1 MCRLSVISCILAA
14 ALLIAPATRSM
25 AQGSDILLDALGG
38 LLKNA
43 RTYEAARIPPYEAAR
58 TQQRQ
63 PYEAA
68 RIPERQLNTSRGAS
82 TSSTREESRL
92 IQMAL
97 NHFGFPAGTV
107 DGILGKRSRA
117 AIAQYQNSNGYAA
130 TGVLTDSQKARLI
143 ASYRRSTAGE
153 RAAIPAPGAELPS
166 VVGAQLLIDIMRH
179 RATARTR
186 PGRIFSPTTNEAVV
200 RDGSAVVA
208 PSTRRRG
215 TTTPTL
221 EEELRAMPQPGEAK
235 ANAPLKRRI
244 VRGESAV
251 VAPST
256 RQQRTTTP
264 TLEDELR
271 AVRQSGETQV
281 DAPLTSSIAPDGS
294 AVVAPSTRQL
304 RTTTRS
310 AVTPTESNGTSTDR
324 IQEGTSLRLRRR

>member
-38 LLKNA
+38 VLKNA

-63 PYEAA
+63 RYEAA
-68 RIPERQLNTSRGAS
+68 RIPQRQLNTSRGAS

-97 NHFGFPAGTV
+97 NHFGFPAGTA

-130 TGVLTDSQKARLI
+130 TGVLTDSQKVRLI
-143 ASYRRSTAGE
+143 ESYRRSTAGE
-153 RAAIPAPGAELPS
+153 SAAIPVPGAELPS
-166 VVGAQLLIDIMRH
+166 VVGAQLLIDIMRN
-179 RATARTR
+179 RTTARTR
-186 PGRIFSPTTNEAVV
+186 PGRVFSPTTNKAIVPG
-200 RDGSAVVA
+200 GSAVVA
-208 PSTRRRG
+208 PRTRRRD

-221 EEELRAMPQPGEAK
+221 EGELRVFQQPGEIEAG
-235 ANAPLKRRI
+235 APLTRRI
-244 VRGESAV
+244 APGGSAV

-264 TLEDELR
+264 TPEGELR
-271 AVRQSGETQV
+271 VFQQPSETEAG
-281 DAPLTSSIAPDGS
+281 APLTRRIVPGRS
-294 AVVAPSTRQL
+294 AVVAPDTRRQ
-304 RTTTRS
+304 RTTTPIV
-310 AVTPTESNGTSTDR
+310 VTPTESDGTSTDR
-324 IQEGTSLRLRRR
+324 IQERASRKRLR